1 MLKSKLIPISG
12 LASIQMLPQF
22 SAKSALGNR
31 VYRATASGVMLAAM
45 VAIGTPVAA
54 APIFFEV
61 GGSAATSSIQAT
73 VDAFRVALGNP
84 NNANTAGP
92 LASGRRE
99 INWDGGGP
107 PVDANAPGGTPFNVF
122 LNTRGGQFTTP
133 GTDLLQAP
141 PSGGP
146 QNGLAGA
153 FSNATYATTF
163 GVFSPNR
170 DFTPVGSNIT
180 EGFFFIPGTNGG
192 TRATVSGFGAVFIDV
207 DLADTT
213 EIEFLDGNGNVL
225 LSRSVLP
232 GTVPDGSLS
241 FLGVT
246 FNAGELIASVRI
258 TTGNAA
264 LATGVND
271 GGGVD
276 LVVMDDFLYAEPAVA
291 VPEPASGA
299 LLAAAALALMG
310 IRRWRRRGQQSDENL
325 PVIRHA

>member
-1 MLKSKLIPISG
+1 MLT
-12 LASIQMLPQF
+12 QF
-22 SAKSALGNR
+22 SVSSALGNR

-54 APIFFEV
+54 APVFFEV
-61 GGSAATSSIQAT
+61 GGSAAPSSIQTT
-73 VDAFRVALGNP
+73 VDAFRAALGDP
-84 NNANTAGP
+84 NNMNAPGP

-122 LNTRGGQFTTP
+122 LNTRGGQFLTD
-133 GTDLLQAP
+133 GTGFLQAP

-146 QNGLAGA
+146 QDGLAGA
-153 FSNATYATTF
+153 FSNPTYGTTF

-170 DFTPVGSNIT
+170 DFTPVGST
-180 EGFFFIPGTNGG
+180 TTLGVFFIPGTAGG
-192 TRATVSGFGAVFIDV
+192 TPAEVSGFGAVFTDV

-213 EIEFLDGNGNVL
+213 EIEFFDRNSNL
-225 LSRSVLP
+225 LTSRSVLP
-232 GTVPDGSLS
+232 GSVPDASLS

-246 FNAGELIASVRI
+246 FNAGEKIAFIRI
-258 TTGNAA
+258 TTGTDP
-264 LATGVND
+264 LAQGVND
-271 GGGVD
+271 NPAAGTD
-276 LVVMDDFLYAEPAVA
+276 LVVMDDFLFAEPVAA

-299 LLAAAALALMG
+299 LLGGTALVLMG

-325 PVIRHA
+325 PVRRRA

>member
-1 MLKSKLIPISG
+1 MLSALPKSAAVVAIMFN
-12 LASIQMLPQF
+12 APQF
-22 SAKSALGNR
+22 SAKSALRKR

-45 VAIGTPVAA
+45 VVIGAPVAA
-54 APIFFEV
+54 APVFFEV

-73 VDAFRVALGNP
+73 VDAFRAALGDP
-84 NNANTAGP
+84 NNANTPGP

-122 LNTRGGQFTTP
+122 LNTRGGQFITD
-133 GTDLLQAP
+133 GTGFLQAP

-146 QNGLAGA
+146 QNGLVGA
-153 FSNATYATTF
+153 FNNATYGTTF

-180 EGFFFIPGTNGG
+180 EGLFFIPGTNGG
-192 TRATVSGFGAVFIDV
+192 TPAEVSGFGAVFTDV
-207 DLADTT
+207 DLADSTQ
-213 EIEFLDGNGNVL
+213 IDFFDRNGNLL

-232 GTVPDGSLS
+232 GTVADASLS

-246 FNAGELIASVRI
+246 FNAGEKIASIRI
-258 TTGNAA
+258 TTGTDP
-264 LATGVND
+264 LAQGVIDNP
-271 GGGVD
+271 GAGID
-276 LVVMDDFLYAEPAVA
+276 LVVMDDFLYAEPVAV

-299 LLAAAALALMG
+299 LLGAAG
-310 IRRWRRRGQQSDENL
+310 
-325 PVIRHA
+325 